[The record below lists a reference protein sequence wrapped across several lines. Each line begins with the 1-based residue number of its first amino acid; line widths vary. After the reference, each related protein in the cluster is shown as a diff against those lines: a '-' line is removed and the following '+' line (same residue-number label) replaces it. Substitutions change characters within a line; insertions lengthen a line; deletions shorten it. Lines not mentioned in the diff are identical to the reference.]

1 MSFNSFTKENLDT
14 YLKELAKEFR
24 RLNGKS
30 MPAEIVLVGGAA
42 ILTNYGFR
50 DMTTD
55 IDAVI
60 YAASSMKDAINLV
73 GDKFGLPNGWLN
85 ADFMHTGS
93 YSPKLDEFS
102 VYYKSFYG
110 VLSVRT
116 IAAEYLIAMKLR
128 SGRKYKNDLSDVIG
142 ILAEHEKRGMPIT
155 LEKVDKAV
163 TNLYGGWNTFPDDS
177 KSFIENSIKNG
188 NFENVYTSVRNDEIE
203 SRDILIGFEKDY
215 PKVAKE
221 SNINDILK
229 ILKAKR
235 NKD

>member
-1 MSFNSFTKENLDT
+1 MSFNSFTKENIDT

-30 MPAEIVLVGGAA
+30 MPAEIVLVGGAS

-60 YAASSMKDAINLV
+60 HATSSMKDAINHV
-73 GDKFGLPNGWLN
+73 GDKFDLPRGWLN
-85 ADFMHTGS
+85 ADFMHTS
-93 YSPKLDEFS
+93 AYSPKLDEFS

-142 ILAEHEKRGMPIT
+142 ILAEHEKKGAPIFF
-155 LEKVDKAV
+155 EKIEAAV
-163 TNLYGGWNTFPDDS
+163 QNLYGGWDSFSEDS
-177 KSFIENSIKNG
+177 KIFIENALRNG
-188 NFENVYTSVRNDEIE
+188 DFENVYASVKNDEIE
-203 SRDILIGFEKDY
+203 SKDILVGFEKDY

-229 ILKAKR
+229 ILKKR
-235 NKD
+235 R